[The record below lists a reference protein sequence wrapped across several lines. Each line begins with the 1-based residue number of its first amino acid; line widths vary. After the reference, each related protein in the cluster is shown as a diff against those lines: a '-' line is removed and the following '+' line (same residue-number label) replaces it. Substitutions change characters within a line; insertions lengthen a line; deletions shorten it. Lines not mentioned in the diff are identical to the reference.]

1 MASSSTGD
9 CGLGSEPGSSVEDV
23 RLGYRG
29 TEGLKVGADGDLL
42 VLTSLGVLKDAAP
55 VGYQLIGGERIPV
68 ESRYGHGDYGF
79 RVGAARLLHLPGRSG
94 SGQRRRG
101 GWSGQGLRN
110 GVEPPTSSG
119 GDAVC
124 EHDLMAHPLRE
135 PNAET

>member
-1 MASSSTGD
+1 MGSRVFPSTASSSTGD
-9 CGLGSEPGSSVEDV
+9 CGLGSEPGSSVEDL

-79 RVGAARLLHLPGRSG
+79 RVGAARLLQPHGAPPPRAERGNVARSRLCSVG
-94 SGQRRRG
+94 
-101 GWSGQGLRN
+101 
-110 GVEPPTSSG
+110 
-119 GDAVC
+119 
-124 EHDLMAHPLRE
+124 
-135 PNAET
+135 